1 MTTETENLP
10 AYARNSINLASA
22 GLGARPV
29 FATDEFFAPLSR
41 MLADEPAIFYP
52 ERFDDHGKWMDGWET
67 RRRRGAGHDY
77 AIIALAATGRIAGF
91 DIDTAHFTGN
101 YPSACAIEACYA
113 PEGPT
118 DATEW
123 SQLLGMS
130 PLSAS
135 ANHYFECASSDLF
148 SHVRL
153 RIYPDGGVAR
163 FRVYGLPELDLSA
176 IGNQSVDLASSLMGG
191 QIVTFSNGHYGHHRL
206 LAPGRGVNMGDGWET
221 RRRREPGND
230 WIIVKL
236 AARATVDK
244 IVVDTAHFKGNYPDA
259 CSVQVADL
267 GDASGDL
274 DALVTASSMFWEEV
288 LPEQKLSADNVH
300 EFNGNAVRQT
310 GPVTH
315 VRLNIFPDGGVSR
328 LRVFGQIAGAK

>member
-1 MTTETENLP
+1 MTTDTDTLP
-10 AYARNSINLASA
+10 AFARNTINLASA
-22 GLGARPV
+22 GLGARGV
-29 FATDEFFAPLSR
+29 FATDEFFAPLAR
-41 MLADEPAIFYP
+41 MLADEPAVFYP

-67 RRRRGAGHDY
+67 RRRRDQGHDN
-77 AIIALAATGRIAGF
+77 AIIALAASGRISGF
-91 DIDTAHFTGN
+91 DVDTAHFTGN
-101 YPSACAIEACYA
+101 FPSACALEACYA

-118 DATEW
+118 DDTEW

-135 ANHYFECASSDLF
+135 AHHYFACDSDALF

-163 FRVYGLPELDLSA
+163 FRVYGIPELDLSK
-176 IGNQSVDLASSLMGG
+176 IGSESVDLASSLMGG

-236 AARATVDK
+236 AARATVDR
-244 IVVDTAHFKGNYPDA
+244 IVVDTAQFKGNYPDG
-259 CSVQVADL
+259 CSLQVADL
-267 GDASGDL
+267 AGANGDL
-274 DALVTASSMFWEEV
+274 EALVTASSMFWEEI
-288 LPEQKLSADNVH
+288 LPEQKLSADSIH
-300 EFNGNAVRQT
+300 EFNGNIVRNV

-328 LRVFGQIAGAK
+328 LRVFGQIAGAQ

>member
-1 MTTETENLP
+1 MTTDTDTLP
-10 AYARNSINLASA
+10 AFARNTINLASA
-22 GLGARPV
+22 GLGARGV
-29 FATDEFFAPLSR
+29 FATDEFFAPLAR
-41 MLADEPAIFYP
+41 MLADEPAVFYP

-67 RRRRGAGHDY
+67 RRRRGQGHDN
-77 AIIALAATGRIAGF
+77 AIIALAASGRISGF
-91 DIDTAHFTGN
+91 DVDTAHFTGN
-101 YPSACAIEACYA
+101 FPSACAIEACYA

-123 SQLLGMS
+123 TQLLGMS

-135 ANHYFECASSDLF
+135 AHHYFACDSDALF

-163 FRVYGLPELDLSA
+163 FRVYGIPELDLSK
-176 IGNQSVDLASSLMGG
+176 IGSESVDLASSLMGG

-236 AARATVDK
+236 AARATVDR
-244 IVVDTAHFKGNYPDA
+244 IVVDTAHFKGNYPDG
-259 CSVQVADL
+259 CSLQVADL
-267 GDASGDL
+267 ADANGDL
-274 DALVTASSMFWEEV
+274 EALVTASSMFWEEI
-288 LPEQKLSADNVH
+288 LPEQKLSADSIH
-300 EFNGNAVRQT
+300 EFNGNIVKSV

-328 LRVFGQIAGAK
+328 LRVFGQIAGAQ

>member
-1 MTTETENLP
+1 MTTDTDTLP
-10 AYARNSINLASA
+10 AFTRNTINLASA
-22 GLGARPV
+22 GLGAKGV
-29 FATDEFFAPLSR
+29 FATDEFFAPLAR

-67 RRRRGAGHDY
+67 RRRRRQGHDN
-77 AIIALAATGRIAGF
+77 AIIALAASGRISGF
-91 DIDTAHFTGN
+91 DVDTAHFTGN
-101 YPSACAIEACYA
+101 FPSACAIEACYA

-123 SQLLGMS
+123 TQLLGMS

-135 ANHYFECASSDLF
+135 AHHYFACDSDALF
-148 SHVRL
+148 SHMRL

-163 FRVYGLPELDLSA
+163 FRVYGIPELDLTK
-176 IGNQSVDLASSLMGG
+176 IGSESVDLASSLMGG

-236 AARATVDK
+236 AARATVDR
-244 IVVDTAHFKGNYPDA
+244 IVVDTAHFKGNYPDG
-259 CSVQVADL
+259 CSLQVADL
-267 GDASGDL
+267 AGANGDL
-274 DALVTASSMFWEEV
+274 EALVTASSMFWEEI
-288 LPEQKLSADNVH
+288 LPEQKLSADSIH
-300 EFNGNAVRQT
+300 EFNGNIVRNA

-328 LRVFGQIAGAK
+328 LRLFGKAVK

>member
-1 MTTETENLP
+1 MTTNTDTLP
-10 AYARNSINLASA
+10 AFARNTINLASA
-22 GLGARPV
+22 GLGAKGV
-29 FATDEFFAPLSR
+29 FATDEFFAPLAR
-41 MLADEPAIFYP
+41 MLADEPAVFYP

-67 RRRRGAGHDY
+67 RRRRGQGHDN
-77 AIIALAATGRIAGF
+77 AIIALAASGRISGF
-91 DIDTAHFTGN
+91 DVDTAHFTGN
-101 YPSACAIEACYA
+101 FPSACAIEACYA

-123 SQLLGMS
+123 TQLLGMS

-135 ANHYFECASSDLF
+135 AHHYFACDSDVLF

-163 FRVYGLPELDLSA
+163 FRVYGIPELDLTK
-176 IGNQSVDLASSLMGG
+176 IGSESVDLASSLMGG

-236 AARATVDK
+236 AARATVDR
-244 IVVDTAHFKGNYPDA
+244 IVVDTAHFKGNYPDG
-259 CSVQVADL
+259 CSLQVADL
-267 GDASGDL
+267 AGANGDL
-274 DALVTASSMFWEEV
+274 EALVTASSMFWEEI
-288 LPEQKLSADNVH
+288 LPEQKLSADSIH
-300 EFNGNAVRQT
+300 EFNGNIVKSV

-328 LRVFGQIAGAK
+328 LRVFGQIAGAQ